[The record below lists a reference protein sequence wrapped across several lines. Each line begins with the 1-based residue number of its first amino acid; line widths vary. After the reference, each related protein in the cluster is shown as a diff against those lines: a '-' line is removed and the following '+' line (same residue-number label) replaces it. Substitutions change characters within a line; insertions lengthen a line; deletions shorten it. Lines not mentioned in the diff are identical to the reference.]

1 MLSLKVPKEEVNE
14 EDSDDAAS
22 KCADF
27 VSLLRPFL
35 VHRGDE
41 SQLSTCSLDT

>member
-1 MLSLKVPKEEVNE
+1 MLSLKTTKEENS
-14 EDSDDAAS
+14 EDDPDDAAS

-41 SQLSTCSLDT
+41 SKLSTCSLDT